1 MQKILNS
8 KLSLFIVT
16 ILLWSNA
23 TFAQD
28 PGGPI
33 DNDPGVPVTPIDSW
47 IPFML
52 LLGLAMVFFYTYKK
66 KSITN

>member
-1 MQKILNS
+1 MQKILNN

-28 PGGPI
+28 PGGIGGDPSQPAAPI
-33 DNDPGVPVTPIDSW
+33 DNY
-47 IPFML
+47 IPLML
-52 LLGLAMVFFYTYKK
+52 LIGIAIVFFYTYKK
-66 KSITN
+66 KSIKN